1 MINCG
6 KSLYTLG
13 KMVYTT
19 KRAGASAGTMFDA
32 FVHTMSKPN
41 IARQSARRI
50 VNETTELS
58 KELEKIADD
67 ILQYSGADAIVKPR
81 VKGVGSTAAK
91 IQKNFKGF
99 QKDGYDASKEK
110 IYEVIL
116 GGGTKELVGDSF
128 GIRFILQS
136 EKKGGRENSWR
147 VYDSILNAQKNNPR
161 TFSLTGFEDYYG
173 KGIKPYGNEA
183 IRDSFAELRYR
194 TSLGKQ
200 KETIAAFTAKP
211 SGYTRTNING
221 CINSVNTE
229 IQVGGVHTTKW
240 GDVEH
245 ILYDMRQGKPLDMS
259 KYTPE
264 QKKLALEIQKAY
276 NEVLHRKSER
286 TAEDFSEKY
295 LNKLWN
301 SFREAEVK
309 NLAEPVYPE
318 FPQGYPEILKV
329 ENILKLVHD

>member
-1 MINCG
+1 MINLIG
-6 KSLYTLG
+6 KV
-13 KMVYTT
+13 VYST
-19 KRAGASAGTMFDA
+19 KTAGVSAGTMFDA
-32 FVHTMSKPN
+32 FIHTMSKSN
-41 IARQSARRI
+41 VARQSARRI

-58 KELEKIADD
+58 KGLEKIADD
-67 ILQYSGADAIVKPR
+67 ILKHSGADAIVKPR

-91 IQKNFKGF
+91 IQKNFTGF

-116 GGGTKELVGDSF
+116 GGGTKELVGDSY

-136 EKKGGRENSWR
+136 EKKCGRENSLR
-147 VYDSILNAQKNNPR
+147 IYDSILNIQKNNPR

-173 KGIKPYGNEA
+173 RGIKPYGNEA
-183 IRDSFAELRYR
+183 IRNRFAELRYR

-200 KETIAAFTAKP
+200 KETIAAFTDKP

-221 CINSVNTE
+221 CINGVNTE
-229 IQVGGVHTTKW
+229 IQVGGVHTTRW

-264 QKKLALEIQKAY
+264 QKKLAMEIQEAY
-276 NEVLHRKSER
+276 REVLQRKSGH
-286 TAEDFSEKY
+286 TAQEFSEKY

-309 NLAEPVYPE
+309 NLAEPIYPE
-318 FPQGYPEILKV
+318 FPQGYPDILKV

>member
-1 MINCG
+1 MINLIG
-6 KSLYTLG
+6 KI
-13 KMVYTT
+13 VYSTRT
-19 KRAGASAGTMFDA
+19 SGAKAGTMFDA
-32 FVHTMSKPN
+32 FCATMSRPN
-41 IARQSARRI
+41 VARQSARRI
-50 VNETTELS
+50 VNETAARSEEL
-58 KELEKIADD
+58 KEVADD
-67 ILQYSGADAIVKPR
+67 ILKYSGADAIVKPR
-81 VKGVGSTAAK
+81 VKGVDSTAAK
-91 IQKNFKGF
+91 IQKKFTGF
-99 QKDGYDASKEK
+99 QKDGYDVSKEK

-116 GGGTKELVGDSF
+116 GGGTKELVGDSY

-136 EKKGGRENSWR
+136 EKNGGRENSLR
-147 VYDSILNAQKNNPR
+147 IYDSILNAQKNNPR

-173 KGIKPYGNEA
+173 RGIKPYGNEA
-183 IRDSFAELRYR
+183 IRDRFAELRYR

-221 CINSVNTE
+221 RINGVNTE
-229 IQVGGVHTTKW
+229 IQVGGLHTTKW

-276 NEVLHRKSER
+276 KEVLQRKSDR